1 MSIENII
8 NQFHYLE
15 EHLLLK
21 QLAII
26 FIYALLAKLV
36 DLFIDKILRRIA
48 GRTSFEFDNQLLD
61 FLHTPVYWSVF
72 ALGLTH
78 ALSLRTLSPFWNTVL
93 PNSIKSIT
101 LIIWLYTTLKMISF
115 LAAQNI
121 FSRAASEKIG
131 NDLVVLIRKLVKI
144 LVIVSGIY
152 WLLSIWQ
159 VNLTPFFA
167 SAGIAGIAVAMAARD
182 SLSNFFG
189 GISLFM
195 DKTFKVGDY
204 VIIDNKDRGEVVEL
218 GIRSTRIKTRDDVLI
233 TIPNSILA
241 NSKIINESAPITR
254 FRIRIPVGVAYG
266 SDVDQTEAV
275 LLRVAANT
283 PNIVKDPEPRVRMR
297 SFGASSLDFELLLWV
312 EDPREKGLQTHNLL
326 KSIYKAFNEEGVT
339 IPFPQLDVHFDKEHV
354 TTNET
359 GNETLFSNKL

>member
-1 MSIENII
+1 MNIEDLIS
-8 NQFHYLE
+8 QFHYLD

-21 QLAII
+21 QLVIV
-26 FIYALLAKLV
+26 FIYVLLAKLI
-36 DLFIDKILRRIA
+36 DLFIEKILRRIA
-48 GRTSFEFDNQLLD
+48 GKTSLQIDEQLLD
-61 FLHTPVYWSVF
+61 FLHTPVYWSVL

-78 ALSLRTLSPFWNTVL
+78 ALSLRPLPPFWNTVL

-101 LIIWLYTTLKMISF
+101 LLIWLVTTIRIISF

-121 FSRAASEKIG
+121 FTRVASEKLG
-131 NDLVVLIRKLVKI
+131 SDLVILIRKLVKI
-144 LVIVSGIY
+144 IVIVSGIY
-152 WLLSIWQ
+152 WILSIWQ

-167 SAGIAGIAVAMAARD
+167 SAGIAGIAVAMAAKD

-204 VIIDNKDRGEVVEL
+204 VIIDNVDRGEVVEL

-241 NSKIINESAPITR
+241 NSKIINESAPIPR

-266 SDVDQTEAV
+266 SDVDQVEAV
-275 LLRVAANT
+275 LLRVAATAAN
-283 PNIVKDPEPRVRMR
+283 VVQDPEPRVRMR

-312 EDPREKGLQTHNLL
+312 ENPSEKGLQTHNLL

-339 IPFPQLDVHFDKEHV
+339 IPYPQLDVHFDKEQV
-354 TTNET
+354 TSHETVNET
-359 GNETLFSNKL
+359 PFSTGL